1 MNPKLE
7 IPVGG
12 SADITLQFDQPKI
25 GQNNSGQP
33 YYLYGVEVMGQKHS
47 YFASEKA
54 HDLLQ
59 HYSKGDV
66 VRVDHK
72 AFGDGKSVYNVTPV
86 AAIAKKKPAQDDS
99 AEGKVRHGFA
109 LEAYRQGKQL
119 STETIKEINE
129 WVAFVML
136 GKDEEELPF

>member
-7 IPVGG
+7 IPVGR

-25 GQNNSGQP
+25 GENSSGKP

-54 HDLLQ
+54 HELLQ
-59 HYSKGDV
+59 HYEKGDV

-72 AFGDGKSVYNVTPV
+72 ALPEGRSVYNVTPV
-86 AAIAKKKPAQDDS
+86 SAIAKKKPTQDDS

-109 LEAYRQGKQL
+109 LEAYRQGKKL
-119 STETIKEINE
+119 DNDTIDEIHE
-129 WVAFVML
+129 WVSYVMI
-136 GKDEEELPF
+136 GKADTPF

>member
-12 SADITLQFDQPKI
+12 SVDITLQFDQPKI
-25 GQNNSGQP
+25 GEGPNGT
-33 YYLYGVEVMGQKHS
+33 YYLYGVEVMGEKKS
-47 YFASEKA
+47 YFASDKA
-54 HDLLQ
+54 HEYLQ
-59 HYSKGDV
+59 HYEKGDV
-66 VRVDHK
+66 VRVEHK
-72 AFGDGKSVYNVTPV
+72 ALPEGRSVYNVTPV
-86 AAIAKKKPAQDDS
+86 VGIAKKKLTQDDS

-129 WVAFVML
+129 WVTFVML
-136 GKDEEELPF
+136 GQDEEELPF

>member
-12 SADITLQFDQPKI
+12 SADITLLFDQP
-25 GQNNSGQP
+25 NNGNGPNGP
-33 YYLYGVEVMGQKHS
+33 YHLYGVEVLGQKHS

-54 HDLLQ
+54 HELLQ
-59 HYSKGDV
+59 HYGKGDV

-72 AFGDGKSVYNVTPV
+72 ALPEGRSVYNVTPV
-86 AAIAKKKPAQDDS
+86 SGSPKQKVTQDDS

-109 LEAYRQGKQL
+109 IEAYKQGKPL
-119 STETIKEINE
+119 STETIKEVNE

-136 GKDEEELPF
+136 GKAEEELPF

>member
-12 SADITLQFDQPKI
+12 SADITLQFDQP
-25 GQNNSGQP
+25 NNGVGPNGP
-33 YYLYGVEVMGQKHS
+33 YHLYGVEVMGQKYS

-54 HDLLQ
+54 HELLQ
-59 HYSKGDV
+59 HYEKGDV
-66 VRVDHK
+66 VRVEHK
-72 AFGDGKSVYNVTPV
+72 ALPEGRSVYNVTPV
-86 AAIAKKKPAQDDS
+86 VGIAKKKLTQDDS

-129 WVAFVML
+129 WVTFVML
-136 GKDEEELPF
+136 GQDEEELPF

>member
-7 IPVGG
+7 IPVGR

-25 GQNNSGQP
+25 GEGPNGP

-54 HDLLQ
+54 HELLQ
-59 HYSKGDV
+59 HYGKGDV

-72 AFGDGKSVYNVTPV
+72 ALPEGRSVYNVTPV
-86 AAIAKKKPAQDDS
+86 SAIAKKKPNQDDS

-109 LEAYRQGKQL
+109 LEAYRQGKKL
-119 STETIKEINE
+119 NNETIDEIDE
-129 WVAFVML
+129 WVSYVMI
-136 GKDEEELPF
+136 GKADTPF

>member
-25 GQNNSGQP
+25 GNGPNGP
-33 YYLYGVEVMGQKHS
+33 YYLYGVEVMGQNFS

-59 HYSKGDV
+59 HYEKGDV

-72 AFGDGKSVYNVTPV
+72 AFGDGKTVYNVTPV
-86 AAIAKKKPAQDDS
+86 SAIAKKKPNQDDS

-109 LEAYRQGKQL
+109 LEAYRQGKKL
-119 STETIKEINE
+119 NNETIDEIDE
-129 WVAFVML
+129 WVSYVMI
-136 GKDEEELPF
+136 GKADTPF

>member
-25 GQNNSGQP
+25 GNGPNGP
-33 YYLYGVEVMGQKHS
+33 YYLYGVEVMGQNFS

-59 HYSKGDV
+59 HYEKGEV

-72 AFGDGKSVYNVTPV
+72 AFGDGKTVYNVTPV
-86 AAIAKKKPAQDDS
+86 SAIAKKKPNQDDS

-109 LEAYRQGKQL
+109 LEAYRQGKKL
-119 STETIKEINE
+119 NNETIDEIDE
-129 WVAFVML
+129 WVSYVMI
-136 GKDEEELPF
+136 GKADTPF

>member
-12 SADITLQFDQPKI
+12 SADITLQFDQPKN
-25 GQNNSGQP
+25 GEGPNGT
-33 YYLYGVEVMGQKHS
+33 YHLYGVEHMGENKS

-54 HDLLQ
+54 HELLQ
-59 HYSKGDV
+59 HYGKGDV

-86 AAIAKKKPAQDDS
+86 SAIAKKKPTQDDS

-109 LEAYRQGKQL
+109 LEAYKQGKPL
-119 STETIKEINE
+119 STETIKEVNE

-136 GKDEEELPF
+136 GKAEEELPF

>member
-25 GQNNSGQP
+25 GEGPNGP
-33 YYLYGVEVMGQKHS
+33 YYLYGVEVMGEKKS
-47 YFASEKA
+47 YFASDKA
-54 HDLLQ
+54 HEYLQ

-66 VRVDHK
+66 VRVEHK
-72 AFGDGKSVYNVTPV
+72 SLSEGKSVYTVTSLSGSP
-86 AAIAKKKPAQDDS
+86 KQKPTQDDS

-119 STETIKEINE
+119 NTETIKEINE
-129 WVAFVML
+129 WVRFVML
-136 GKDEEELPF
+136 GEEDLPF

>member
-33 YYLYGVEVMGQKHS
+33 YYLYGVEVMGEKKS

-54 HDLLQ
+54 HELLQ
-59 HYSKGDV
+59 HYGKGDV

-72 AFGDGKSVYNVTPV
+72 ALPEGRSVYNVTPV
-86 AAIAKKKPAQDDS
+86 SGSPKQKPTQDDS

-109 LEAYRQGKQL
+109 IEAYRQGKPL
-119 STETIKEINE
+119 STETIKEVNE

-136 GKDEEELPF
+136 GKAEEELPF

>member
-1 MNPKLE
+1 MNNPKLE

-25 GQNNSGQP
+25 GNGPNGP
-33 YYLYGVEVMGQKHS
+33 YYLYGVEVMGQNFS

-59 HYSKGDV
+59 HYEKGDI

-72 AFGDGKSVYNVTPV
+72 AFGDGKTVYNVTPV
-86 AAIAKKKPAQDDS
+86 SAIAKKKPNQDDS

-109 LEAYRQGKQL
+109 LEAYRQGKKL
-119 STETIKEINE
+119 NNETIDEIDE
-129 WVAFVML
+129 WVSYVMI
-136 GKDEEELPF
+136 GKADTPF

>member
-1 MNPKLE
+1 
-7 IPVGG
+7 
-12 SADITLQFDQPKI
+12 
-25 GQNNSGQP
+25 
-33 YYLYGVEVMGQKHS
+33 MGQKHS
-47 YFASEKA
+47 YCASEKD

-59 HYSKGDV
+59 HYEKGDV

-86 AAIAKKKPAQDDS
+86 AAIAKKKLAQDDS

-136 GKDEEELPF
+136 GQDEEEVPF

>member
-25 GQNNSGQP
+25 GENSSGKP

-54 HDLLQ
+54 HELLQ
-59 HYSKGDV
+59 HYEKGDV

-72 AFGDGKSVYNVTPV
+72 ALPEGRSVYNVTPV
-86 AAIAKKKPAQDDS
+86 SAIAKKKPTQDDS

-119 STETIKEINE
+119 NNETIDEIDE
-129 WVAFVML
+129 WVSYVMI
-136 GKDEEELPF
+136 GKADTPF

>member
-1 MNPKLE
+1 LNPKLE

-25 GQNNSGQP
+25 GEGPNGP
-33 YYLYGVEVMGQKHS
+33 YYLYGVEVMGEKKS

-54 HDLLQ
+54 HEYLQ
-59 HYSKGDV
+59 HYGKGDV

-72 AFGDGKSVYNVTPV
+72 ALPEGRSVYNVTPV
-86 AAIAKKKPAQDDS
+86 SGSPKQKPIQDDS

-109 LEAYRQGKQL
+109 IEAYKQGKPL
-119 STETIKEINE
+119 STETIKEVNE

-136 GKDEEELPF
+136 GKAEEELPF

>member
-12 SADITLQFDQPKI
+12 SADITLQFDQPRI
-25 GQNNSGQP
+25 DVNSNGQP
-33 YYLYGVEVMGQKHS
+33 YYLYGVEVMGEKKS

-54 HDLLQ
+54 HEQLK
-59 HYSKGDV
+59 HYEKGDV
-66 VRVDHK
+66 LRVDHK

-109 LEAYRQGKQL
+109 LEAYRQGKEL

-129 WVAFVML
+129 WVRFVML
-136 GKDEEELPF
+136 GEEELPF

>member
-25 GQNNSGQP
+25 DTNRNGQP

-54 HDLLQ
+54 HELLQ
-59 HYSKGDV
+59 HYEKGDV
-66 VRVDHK
+66 VRVEHK
-72 AFGDGKSVYNVTPV
+72 ALPEGRSVYNVTPV

-109 LEAYRQGKQL
+109 LEAYRQGKKL

-136 GKDEEELPF
+136 GQAEEELPF

>member
-25 GQNNSGQP
+25 GEGPNGP
-33 YYLYGVEVMGQKHS
+33 YYLYGVEVMGEKKS
-47 YFASEKA
+47 YFASDFA
-54 HDLLQ
+54 HEALQ
-59 HYSKGDV
+59 HYGKGDIVRVEHKSKGDGKTVYV
-66 VRVDHK
+66 V
-72 AFGDGKSVYNVTPV
+72 SPV
-86 AAIAKKKPAQDDS
+86 SGSPKQKPTQDDS

-109 LEAYRQGKQL
+109 IEAYRQGKPL
-119 STETIKEINE
+119 STETIKEVNE

-136 GKDEEELPF
+136 GKAEDDLPF

>member
-25 GQNNSGQP
+25 GEGPNGP
-33 YYLYGVEVMGQKHS
+33 YYLYGVEVMGDKKS

-54 HDLLQ
+54 HEHLQ
-59 HYSKGDV
+59 HYGKGDI
-66 VRVDHK
+66 VRVEHK
-72 AFGDGKSVYNVTPV
+72 ALAEGKSVYSVSSVSGSP
-86 AAIAKKKPAQDDS
+86 KQKPNQDDS

-129 WVAFVML
+129 WVRFVML
-136 GKDEEELPF
+136 GEEDLPF

>member
-12 SADITLQFDQPKI
+12 SADITLQFDQPRN
-25 GQNNSGQP
+25 GEGPNGP
-33 YYLYGVEVMGQKHS
+33 YHLYGVEVMGEKKS
-47 YFASEKA
+47 YFASDKA
-54 HDLLQ
+54 HELLQ
-59 HYSKGDV
+59 HYEKGDV

-86 AAIAKKKPAQDDS
+86 SAIAKKKPTQDDS

-109 LEAYRQGKQL
+109 LEAYKQGKPL
-119 STETIKEINE
+119 STETIKEVNE

-136 GKDEEELPF
+136 GKAEDDLPF

>member
-25 GQNNSGQP
+25 GEGPNGP
-33 YYLYGVEVMGQKHS
+33 YYLYGVEVMGQNHS

-54 HDLLQ
+54 HELLQ
-59 HYSKGDV
+59 HYGKGDI

-72 AFGDGKSVYNVTPV
+72 ALPEGRSVYNVTPV
-86 AAIAKKKPAQDDS
+86 SGSPKQKPAQDDS

-136 GKDEEELPF
+136 GQDEEELPF

>member
-25 GQNNSGQP
+25 GEGPNGP
-33 YYLYGVEVMGQKHS
+33 YYLYGVEVMGQKYS

-59 HYSKGDV
+59 HYEKGDV
-66 VRVDHK
+66 VRIDHK

-86 AAIAKKKPAQDDS
+86 AGIAKKKPAQDDS

-136 GKDEEELPF
+136 GKAEDELPF

>member
-54 HDLLQ
+54 HELLQ
-59 HYSKGDV
+59 HYGKGDI

-72 AFGDGKSVYNVTPV
+72 ALPEGRSVYNVTPV
-86 AAIAKKKPAQDDS
+86 SGSPKQKPTQDDS

-109 LEAYRQGKQL
+109 IEAYKQGKPL

-129 WVAFVML
+129 WVAFVRQRNSNSIYT
-136 GKDEEELPF
+136 

>member
-1 MNPKLE
+1 LNPKLE

-25 GQNNSGQP
+25 GEGPNGP
-33 YYLYGVEVMGQKHS
+33 YYLYGVEVMGQNHS

-54 HDLLQ
+54 HELLQ
-59 HYSKGDV
+59 HYGKGDV

-72 AFGDGKSVYNVTPV
+72 ALPEGRSVYNVTPV
-86 AAIAKKKPAQDDS
+86 SGSPKQKPTQDDS

-109 LEAYRQGKQL
+109 IEAYRQGKSL
-119 STETIKEINE
+119 STETIKEVNE

-136 GKDEEELPF
+136 GKAEEELPF